1 MGVSR
6 SVKCF
11 VVILAASLV
20 ISGVPLK
27 RSNSVRAASAVDHK
41 DDSAPEPKIYRSV
54 EKHSYKV
61 VVKTVSEW
69 SGHANMEICFTNT
82 GKETIHDWYFT
93 FDYDYAIENP
103 SNCYIVEHKDNLYT
117 IANNNWNQD
126 IAPGKSVK
134 ISFTA
139 VSSDGGSITKNP
151 SFYLLNTKTV
161 SLTEKELSY
170 KYEEYSDWG
179 SGFSG
184 ALVLTNASNDSIRD
198 WTISFGANRPLTQA
212 DSASLKIKSD
222 SSYTICNDGN
232 NQNISK
238 GKTYRIGIQ
247 GGYHDSAIP
256 FELTGYT
263 VTAKKLAIKLSEDK
277 NKNGIADVRETDYS
291 GAVTITPTPSAT
303 ITPTSSPVTTATST
317 PVPTSTNT
325 PTPTNAPTSTPT
337 AVPTVT
343 TVPTGM
349 PSVTPTL
356 TPSPEPTG
364 SPTPTAIPTAT
375 PIPTGI
381 PEDIDY
387 DKDSDSDGLPDDI
400 EDYYGT
406 DKNKADTDGDGVNDL
421 CELILN
427 SDPKTADNIGGLDR
441 DGDGLSNA
449 KESELGTN
457 PTVKDTDMDGLSDG
471 EEYKRYGTDPLK
483 YDTDYDGISD
493 YNEVQLGSNPKLPDS
508 NVKRYQS
515 KTLKISDNSA
525 LKGVTEVS
533 VSGDIS
539 GSMIE
544 NTKIEDIY
552 GKDQH
557 TSSIEA
563 LVGNPVSITTTGAF
577 DTMTITFKY
586 TESLN
591 EKNLR
596 IMWYDEENCEYVVL
610 DNYNLDESNKTISV
624 TTDHFS
630 TYMLIDEE
638 VWVKTWA
645 KACASLNYSGGNRYS
660 NIVHPNNGIGYT
672 DYKTADEF
680 LKALK
685 GEYSDGDSDGI
696 VNPVEIAG
704 MIDNIGHIIKTI
716 PTSFDSDDDGLNDGE
731 EIGRIKL
738 VGDKISDSKFFEY
751 NIMLP
756 VESGRQYGNFV
767 YYAGSSDPSNE
778 DSDGDGAKDYEDATP
793 YLKNGPINY
802 ILYDMTEKVMI
813 ESEQAYYKY
822 FDNKHIQCQSLP
834 LFTEEQFYKVFK
846 YLEYGFDGV
855 SGSKEKDLVVSAKKH
870 FSCVDNIIIL
880 FHGNVGY
887 FNLKYSSVRAND
899 IERKLADCSKIQ
911 IKNIDCQ
918 CCYGGSYNNS
928 DKSIAIELLK
938 ATNSEAAYGATGK
951 LRYIICWNEIWIG
964 RYYKY
969 FYNENKEIVREGGL
983 CVFEV
988 MYRWKDD
995 PKLNRV
1001 VLNDYP
1007 TGKLN

>member
-1 MGVSR
+1 MKDSR
-6 SVKCF
+6 WFKAL
-11 VVILAASLV
+11 VVLLV
-20 ISGVPLK
+20 ISFVFSIIPVK
-27 RSNSVRAASAVDHK
+27 QDSVVRAATFQK
-41 DDSAPEPKIYRSV
+41 RTQDSVPEPKKYRSV
-54 EKHSYKV
+54 EKYSYKASV
-61 VVKTVSEW
+61 RTVSEW
-69 SGHANMEICFTNT
+69 SGHANLEISFTNI

-93 FDYDYAIENP
+93 FDYDYIVENP
-103 SNCYIVEHKDNLYT
+103 SNCYIVEHKNNLYT

-134 ISFTA
+134 IGFTA
-139 VSSDGGSITKNP
+139 SSSDGSSITKNP
-151 SFYLLNTKTV
+151 SFYLLNTKTA
-161 SLTEKELSY
+161 SLTEKELLY

-212 DSASLKIKSD
+212 DSASLKIKPD
-222 SSYTICNDGN
+222 NTYTICNDGN

-247 GGYHDSAIP
+247 GGYHDSTIP

-277 NKNGIADVRETDYS
+277 NKNGIADVREIDYS
-291 GAVTITPTPSAT
+291 GAVTVTPTPSAS
-303 ITPTSSPVTTATST
+303 ITPTST
-317 PVPTSTNT
+317 PVPTTTSIPVPTSINT
-325 PTPTNAPTSTPT
+325 PTPTNTPASTPT
-337 AVPTVT
+337 AVPTAT

-364 SPTPTAIPTAT
+364 NPTPTTIPTAT

-427 SDPKTADNIGGLDR
+427 SDPKTADNIGSLDR
-441 DGDGLSNA
+441 DGDGLSNS

-483 YDTDYDGISD
+483 FDTDYDGISD

-563 LVGNPVSITTTGAF
+563 LVGNPVSITSTGAF
-577 DTMTITFKY
+577 DTMSITFKY
-586 TESLN
+586 SEVHN

-610 DNYNLDESNKTISV
+610 DNYNLDESNKTISIK
-624 TTDHFS
+624 TNHFS
-630 TYMLIDEE
+630 TYMVIDEE

-645 KACASLNYSGGNRYS
+645 KACANLNYSGGNRYS

-672 DYKTADEF
+672 NYKTADEF

-696 VNPVEIAG
+696 VNPVETAG
-704 MIDNIGHIIKTI
+704 MIDNIGHIIKTV

-751 NIMLP
+751 NILLP

-767 YYAGSSDPSNE
+767 YYAGPSDPTNE
-778 DSDGDGAKDYEDATP
+778 DSDGDGANDAT
-793 YLKNGPINY
+793 
-802 ILYDMTEKVMI
+802 
-813 ESEQAYYKY
+813 
-822 FDNKHIQCQSLP
+822 
-834 LFTEEQFYKVFK
+834 
-846 YLEYGFDGV
+846 
-855 SGSKEKDLVVSAKKH
+855 DLTP
-870 FSCVDNIIIL
+870 N
-880 FHGNVGY
+880 
-887 FNLKYSSVRAND
+887 RAND
-899 IERKLADCSKIQ
+899 PVNYVLYYKDSRITGLYGNKEEYCNWFYSHNMKYESFEINSADEFKSFWKNMCYECKDFNNVTDNNFTNKEKYSYVKNLVIIFHGAEAADQFVIKSDNGIYLGLDESYIEETVKDNTHFTINCINCQSCYGHRDYNNDGKTVASSLMASPKIKRVYASDGPMSFIPFININTTNSAHKIYLIERNSSGKIQ
-911 IKNIDCQ
+911 ALPIGQ
-918 CCYGGSYNNS
+918 TTYLM
-928 DKSIAIELLK
+928 LLEK
-938 ATNSEAAYGATGK
+938 
-951 LRYIICWNEIWIG
+951 
-964 RYYKY
+964 
-969 FYNENKEIVREGGL
+969 
-983 CVFEV
+983 
-988 MYRWKDD
+988 
-995 PKLNRV
+995 
-1001 VLNDYP
+1001 
-1007 TGKLN
+1007 